1 MSPPT
6 TPTSFGFENSL
17 SAFADSPS
25 STTSSV
31 FEIDRRDRRVESTS
45 TSTATSPSVFAFD
58 LTDQSDRL
66 TETISSSPYSLASV
80 LVIRTGRDNNTPA
93 SPGPL
98 RTFTCFKKLPTE
110 LKLRVMEDSFEQDRR
125 VEVRFPSRSKCHKH
139 DFVASRVP
147 WLAVNKEMRTE
158 ALKFYK

>member
-6 TPTSFGFENSL
+6 TPTTPTSLGFENSL

-25 STTSSV
+25 STPSSV
-31 FEIDRRDRRVESTS
+31 FETDRCDRRVESTS

-58 LTDQSDRL
+58 LTKQSDRHI
-66 TETISSSPYSLASV
+66 ETTSSSPYSLASV
-80 LVIRTGRDNNTPA
+80 LVIRTTTF
-93 SPGPL
+93 PGPL

-110 LKLRVMEDSFEQDRR
+110 LKLRVLEDSFEQERR

-147 WLAVNKEMRTE
+147 WLAVNREMRTE